1 MRKTIIFYLLLAL
14 FGCSWAQERVDER
27 VYSAGTSILTGILEK
42 VKAPNMYGDQEVWG
56 MARGN
61 EDYYF
66 MLPITDDLPPVL
78 FHKRFTNKPYLVS
91 DEGITEFFKFAQE
104 GDMIEVEGTFEFMGT
119 ELLYYR
125 FVPTRITSYNAYIEG
140 VVSIT
145 GNPAFTI
152 PMLPGVSDCIE
163 ISNNRKVLLTNQLGV
178 VNITD
183 GMGPPII
190 AGVSASYGSSVR
202 VYGHVSQRWDII
214 GHCYLDIYPTN
225 CYPLSTKPVAGDD
238 EVFVK
243 QQGRQIEIDSN
254 SPIVQVVAY
263 DLEGKSVFRKRMT
276 ENAYT
281 LTFRAPMLGF
291 MTIMIETQ
299 NSITNKKLNITQL

>member
-1 MRKTIIFYLLLAL
+1 MRKTIIFCLLLAL
-14 FGCSWAQERVDER
+14 FSCSWAQERVDEK
-27 VYSAGTSILTGILEK
+27 VFSAGTSIFRGILEK
-42 VKAPNMYGDQEVWG
+42 VKAPLMYGDREVWG
-56 MARGN
+56 MARAS
-61 EDYYF
+61 EDF
-66 MLPITDDLPPVL
+66 FFILPVTDDLTPVL
-78 FHKRFTNKPYLVS
+78 FYNRLTNEPCFVS
-91 DEGITEFFKFAQE
+91 NQGITEFFKFAQE
-104 GDMIEVEGTFEFMGT
+104 GDYIEVEGSSVFMGN
-119 ELLYYR
+119 LLYYR
-125 FVPTRITSYNAYIEG
+125 FFPTRITSYNASIEG
-140 VVSIT
+140 VVSMT

-152 PMLPGVSDCIE
+152 PILPGASDCIE
-163 ISNNRKVLLTNQLGV
+163 ISNNRKVFLTNQLGV

-183 GMGPPII
+183 GMEPPII

-214 GHCYLDIYPTN
+214 GHSYLDIYPTN
-225 CYPLSTKPVAGDD
+225 CYSLSMKPVAGDD

-263 DLEGKSVFRKRMT
+263 DLEGKSVFQKRMT

-281 LTFRAPMLGF
+281 LSFRAPMLGF

-299 NSITNKKLNITQL
+299 NSIINKKLNVTQL

>member
-1 MRKTIIFYLLLAL
+1 MLLAL

-56 MARGN
+56 MARAT
-61 EDYYF
+61 EEHYF
-66 MLPITDDLPPVL
+66 VLPITDDLTPVL
-78 FHKRFTNKPYLVS
+78 FHKRFTNEPYFVS

-104 GDMIEVEGTFEFMGT
+104 GDMIEVEGVFEFMGF

-163 ISNNRKVLLTNQLGV
+163 ISNNRKVFLTNQLGV

-202 VYGHVSQRWDII
+202 VYGHVSQRWDIL
-214 GHCYLDIYPTN
+214 GRCYLDIYPTN

-281 LTFRAPMLGF
+281 LSFRAPMLGF

>member
-1 MRKTIIFYLLLAL
+1 MLTL
-14 FGCSWAQERVDER
+14 FSCSWAQERVDER

-56 MARGN
+56 MARAT
-61 EDYYF
+61 EEHYF
-66 MLPITDDLPPVL
+66 VLPITDDLTPVL
-78 FHKRFTNKPYLVS
+78 FHKRFTNEPYFVS

-104 GDMIEVEGTFEFMGT
+104 GDMIEVVGVFEFMGF

-163 ISNNRKVLLTNQLGV
+163 ISNNRKVFLTNQLGV

>member
-1 MRKTIIFYLLLAL
+1 
-14 FGCSWAQERVDER
+14 
-27 VYSAGTSILTGILEK
+27 
-42 VKAPNMYGDQEVWG
+42 
-56 MARGN
+56 
-61 EDYYF
+61 
-66 MLPITDDLPPVL
+66 
-78 FHKRFTNKPYLVS
+78 
-91 DEGITEFFKFAQE
+91 
-104 GDMIEVEGTFEFMGT
+104 MIEVEGVFEFMGF

-125 FVPTRITSYNAYIEG
+125 FVPTRITSYNAPIEG
-140 VVSIT
+140 VVSKT

-163 ISNNRKVLLTNQLGV
+163 ISNNRKVFLTNQLGV

-190 AGVSASYGSSVR
+190 
-202 VYGHVSQRWDII
+202 VSQRWDII

-281 LTFRAPMLGF
+281 LSFRAPMLGF

-299 NSITNKKLNITQL
+299 NSITNKKLNITQR

>member
-1 MRKTIIFYLLLAL
+1 
-14 FGCSWAQERVDER
+14 
-27 VYSAGTSILTGILEK
+27 
-42 VKAPNMYGDQEVWG
+42 
-56 MARGN
+56 
-61 EDYYF
+61 
-66 MLPITDDLPPVL
+66 MLPITDDLTPVL
-78 FHKRFTNKPYLVS
+78 FHKRFTNEPYFVS

-183 GMGPPII
+183 GMEPPII

-214 GHCYLDIYPTN
+214 GHRYLDIYPTS

-254 SPIVQVVAY
+254 SPIVQVLAY

-299 NSITNKKLNITQL
+299 NSIINKKLNVTQL

>member
-1 MRKTIIFYLLLAL
+1 MLLAL

-66 MLPITDDLPPVL
+66 MLPITDDLTPVL
-78 FHKRFTNKPYLVS
+78 FHKRFTNEPYFVS

-178 VNITD
+178 VKITD
-183 GMGPPII
+183 GMEPPII

-214 GHCYLDIYPTN
+214 GHRYLDIYPTS
-225 CYPLSTKPVAGDD
+225 CYPLSTKPVVGDD

-254 SPIVQVVAY
+254 SPIVQVLAY

-299 NSITNKKLNITQL
+299 NSITNKKLNVTQL

>member
-14 FGCSWAQERVDER
+14 FSCSWAQVRVDES
-27 VYSAGTSILTGILEK
+27 VYTAGSSILTGILEK
-42 VKAPNMYGDQEVWG
+42 VKAPNMYGDQEIWG
-56 MARGN
+56 MARAN
-61 EDYYF
+61 ENYYF
-66 MLPITDDLPPVL
+66 MLPVTDDLTPVL
-78 FHKRFTNKPYLVS
+78 FYKRFTNEPCFVS
-91 DEGITEFFKFAQE
+91 DQGITEFFKFAQE
-104 GDMIEVEGTFEFMGT
+104 GDMIEVEGTFEFMGF

-125 FVPTRITSYNAYIEG
+125 FVPTRITSYNTSIEG
-140 VVSIT
+140 VVSMT
-145 GNPAFTI
+145 GNPISTI

-163 ISNNRKVLLTNQLGV
+163 ISNNRKIFLTNQLGV

-183 GMGPPII
+183 GMEPPII

-238 EVFVK
+238 EIFIK
-243 QQGRQIEIDSN
+243 QQGRQVEIDSN
-254 SPIVQVVAY
+254 SPIVQVIAY
-263 DLEGKSVFRKRMT
+263 DLEGKSVFQKRMT

-281 LTFRAPMLGF
+281 LSFRAPMLGF

-299 NSITNKKLNITQL
+299 NSIINKKLNVTQL

>member
-1 MRKTIIFYLLLAL
+1 MLTL
-14 FGCSWAQERVDER
+14 FSCSWAQERVDER

-56 MARGN
+56 MARAT
-61 EDYYF
+61 EEHYF
-66 MLPITDDLPPVL
+66 VLPITDDLTPVL
-78 FHKRFTNKPYLVS
+78 FHKRFTNEPYFVS

-104 GDMIEVEGTFEFMGT
+104 GDMIEVEGVFEFMGF

-152 PMLPGVSDCIE
+152 PILPGASDCIE
-163 ISNNRKVLLTNQLGV
+163 ISNNRKVFLTNQLGV

-183 GMGPPII
+183 GMEPPII
-190 AGVSASYGSSVR
+190 AGVSASYGSSIR
-202 VYGHVSQRWDII
+202 VYGHVSQRWDIL
-214 GHCYLDIYPTN
+214 GRCYLDIYPTN

>member
-1 MRKTIIFYLLLAL
+1 MEIVRYGVWLVRARISFLYFPLRMTSLPCFSITVLQTNPAL
-14 FGCSWAQERVDER
+14 CQTKE
-27 VYSAGTSILTGILEK
+27 LTE
-42 VKAPNMYGDQEVWG
+42 Y
-56 MARGN
+56 
-61 EDYYF
+61 
-66 MLPITDDLPPVL
+66 
-78 FHKRFTNKPYLVS
+78 
-91 DEGITEFFKFAQE
+91 FKFAQE
-104 GDMIEVEGTFEFMGT
+104 GDYIEVEGSSVFMAN
-119 ELLYYR
+119 LLYYR
-125 FVPTRITSYNAYIEG
+125 FFPTRITSYNAPIEG
-140 VVSIT
+140 VVSMT

-152 PMLPGVSDCIE
+152 PILPGASDCIE
-163 ISNNRKVLLTNQLGV
+163 ISNNRKVFLTNQLGV

-183 GMGPPII
+183 GMEPPII
-190 AGVSASYGSSVR
+190 AGVSASYGSSIR
-202 VYGHVSQRWDII
+202 VYGHVSQRWDIL
-214 GHCYLDIYPTN
+214 GRCYLDIYPTN

-281 LTFRAPMLGF
+281 LSFRAPMLGF

-299 NSITNKKLNITQL
+299 NSITNKKLNITQR

>member
-1 MRKTIIFYLLLAL
+1 MLLAL

-56 MARGN
+56 MARAT
-61 EDYYF
+61 EEHYF
-66 MLPITDDLPPVL
+66 VLPITDDLTPVL
-78 FHKRFTNKPYLVS
+78 FHKRFTNEPYFVS

-183 GMGPPII
+183 GMEPPII

-214 GHCYLDIYPTN
+214 GHRYLDIYPTS

-254 SPIVQVVAY
+254 SPIVQVLAY

-281 LTFRAPMLGF
+281 LSFRAPMLGF

-299 NSITNKKLNITQL
+299 NSITNKKLNITQR

>member
-1 MRKTIIFYLLLAL
+1 MLTRFS
-14 FGCSWAQERVDER
+14 CSWAQERVDER

-56 MARGN
+56 MARAT
-61 EDYYF
+61 EEHYF
-66 MLPITDDLPPVL
+66 VLPITDDLTPVL
-78 FHKRFTNKPYLVS
+78 FHKRFTNEPYFVS

-104 GDMIEVEGTFEFMGT
+104 GDMIEVEGVFEFMGF

-163 ISNNRKVLLTNQLGV
+163 ISNNRKVFLTNQLGV

>member
-1 MRKTIIFYLLLAL
+1 
-14 FGCSWAQERVDER
+14 
-27 VYSAGTSILTGILEK
+27 
-42 VKAPNMYGDQEVWG
+42 MYGDQEVWG
-56 MARGN
+56 MARAT
-61 EDYYF
+61 EEHYF
-66 MLPITDDLPPVL
+66 VLPITDDLTPVL
-78 FHKRFTNKPYLVS
+78 FHKRFTNEPYFVS

-104 GDMIEVEGTFEFMGT
+104 GDMIEVEGVFEFMGF

-163 ISNNRKVLLTNQLGV
+163 ISNNRKVFLTNQLGV